1 MILFAELIA
10 CWCHQEVMCI
20 CVCGSKLEII
30 ARMRL
35 YIRAIGTIYQASTVK
50 ETRGD
55 EYSNILREL

>member
-1 MILFAELIA
+1 
-10 CWCHQEVMCI
+10 
-20 CVCGSKLEII
+20 VCGLKLEII